1 MTVQKNITIGITE
14 GPRYENYERWILSSP
29 GTRVIRLSY
38 KDPANN
44 DIGRCDGLLLT
55 GGQDVHPKFYKKPE
69 YLQYSNV
76 NDIDEKRDE
85 FELQMLDKAME
96 NQLPVLGICRGL
108 QVCNVYLG
116 GTLVPDLPS
125 SGKQEHS
132 AFRQGE
138 DRYHPITVH
147 DETALKNIIGARA
160 GEINSAHHQ
169 SAATIAPELMAN
181 AISPDGVVE
190 GLERKNPEGKPYL
203 LLVQW
208 HPERMNDQQSAFSN
222 NIRESFL
229 DAVRKKHSR
238 I

>member
-38 KDPANN
+38 KNSAAS
-44 DIGRCDGLLLT
+44 DIEQCDGLLLS
-55 GGQDVHPKFYKKPE
+55 GGQDMHPKFYHKPE
-69 YLQYSNV
+69 YLEFSNA

-85 FELQMLDKAME
+85 FELQMLDKAM
-96 NQLPVLGICRGL
+96 QHRLPVLGICRGL

-116 GTLVPDLPS
+116 GSLVPDLPS
-125 SGKQEHS
+125 YGKQEHS
-132 AFRQGE
+132 AFKEGG
-138 DRYHPITVH
+138 DRYHQITVH
-147 DETALKNIIGARA
+147 EETALKNIIGAGD

-169 SAATIAPELMAN
+169 SAASIAPGLKAN
-181 AISPDGVVE
+181 AVSPDGVIE
-190 GLERKNPEGKPYL
+190 GLERKNPEGEPYL

-208 HPERMNDQQSAFSN
+208 HPERMRDRQSAFSN

-229 DAVRKKHSR
+229 DAVRKNKE
-238 I
+238 